1 MNGKTAV
8 TGVLVGA
15 IVLFAVLEY
24 DPAAAQTTG
33 APVRIGVVSVRN
45 VFNGSKRQVQY
56 QAMLM
61 KQQSQA
67 RARMENLTK
76 EIETEEAE
84 LKTLKEGTADY
95 MQQLQGV
102 LDKRARLEGQKE
114 YLKQQRLLE
123 NKKWTEDL
131 YQDVLRMTKEIAKEK
146 GLDLVLE
153 RTEPE
158 FPVSSDEL
166 MAALGTHKVLYDGG
180 CVDLTNE
187 VIARIDAAEGPRP
200 QNNQ

>member
-8 TGVLVGA
+8 TSVLIGA
-15 IVLFAVLEY
+15 LALFAALEY
-24 DPAAAQTTG
+24 GPAEAQTAG
-33 APVRIGVVSVRN
+33 APMRIGVVSVRN

-56 QAMLM
+56 QALLM

-67 RARMENLTK
+67 RVRLEDLTK

-84 LKTLKEGTADY
+84 FKTLKEGTADY
-95 MQQLQGV
+95 MQQLQAV
-102 LDKRARLEGQKE
+102 LDKRAKLEGQKE

-131 YQDVLRMTKEIAKEK
+131 YQDVLRITREVAKEK

-153 RTEPE
+153 RTEPQ

-187 VIARIDAAEGPRP
+187 VIARLDATEGPRP
-200 QNNQ
+200 QNSQ